1 VDSSIQFYRKVVSK
15 TLASQCKWFPSDS
28 TYTSIMQKKC
38 GVVPGTIQ
46 GFSRFMK
53 EEDAARM
60 GYPLVEVNNKINFL
74 DIPNDCS
81 L

>member
-1 VDSSIQFYRKVVSK
+1 
-15 TLASQCKWFPSDS
+15 
-28 TYTSIMQKKC
+28 MQKKC